1 MNLKEYNRLT
11 DLFGKLNS
19 RENTED
25 EFAAMSEGEK
35 LKFFWKDCMPEKIDA
50 SSIIEKTQQKI
61 KRDAMRRRRNY
72 FLVAS
77 ASIGFCSDLY
87 FNYILPEP
95 DRRGKAEF
103 SGNGRADGELGNR

>member
-50 SSIIEKTQQKI
+50 SSII
-61 KRDAMRRRRNY
+61 
-72 FLVAS
+72 
-77 ASIGFCSDLY
+77 
-87 FNYILPEP
+87 P
-95 DRRGKAEF
+95 
-103 SGNGRADGELGNR
+103 